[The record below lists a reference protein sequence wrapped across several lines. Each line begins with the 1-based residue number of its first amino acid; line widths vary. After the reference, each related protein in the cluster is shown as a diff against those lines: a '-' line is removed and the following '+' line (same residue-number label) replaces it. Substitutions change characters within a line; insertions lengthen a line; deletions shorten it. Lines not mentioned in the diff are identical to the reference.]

1 MTSVFFI
8 SLFSFLAAT
17 SLIIMI
23 TLLITAAQSSPGAR
37 IRRRLTEIGKNPYA
51 SREEVKSLLKGQVYS
66 NIPWVNVLLSNIEIG
81 HRIDVLLE
89 RANLDFTVSV
99 FMLLSVCSGV
109 VVYLVLTLLNQVFF
123 VALLGGLMA
132 LCAPYFYAAYLARKR
147 MRRFLEQLPD
157 GLDMMAQS
165 LQAGMGLT
173 QSLSYMCKEMP
184 DPVGTEFSIFMEEM
198 NLGLPVADALMTFQR
213 RIPFQEMRLLSTAL
227 LVNREVG
234 GSLAELLNR
243 LADVIRE
250 RFRIERQIKTL
261 TAQNRLSAWV
271 VSSMPP
277 LLAIFMFL
285 MGPDTFGQ
293 MLSEPLGQ
301 MMLITAL
308 VLEVIGIFVFRR
320 LIRVDF

>member
-1 MTSVFFI
+1 
-8 SLFSFLAAT
+8 
-17 SLIIMI
+17 
-23 TLLITAAQSSPGAR
+23 
-37 IRRRLTEIGKNPYA
+37 
-51 SREEVKSLLKGQVYS
+51 
-66 NIPWVNVLLSNIEIG
+66 
-81 HRIDVLLE
+81 
-89 RANLDFTVSV
+89 
-99 FMLLSVCSGV
+99 
-109 VVYLVLTLLNQVFF
+109 
-123 VALLGGLMA
+123 
-132 LCAPYFYAAYLARKR
+132 
-147 MRRFLEQLPD
+147 
-157 GLDMMAQS
+157 
-165 LQAGMGLT
+165 
-173 QSLSYMCKEMP
+173 
-184 DPVGTEFSIFMEEM
+184 
-198 NLGLPVADALMTFQR
+198 
-213 RIPFQEMRLLSTAL
+213 MRLLSTAL

-271 VSSMPP
+271 VSSLPP

-285 MGPDTFGQ
+285 AGPDTFGQ